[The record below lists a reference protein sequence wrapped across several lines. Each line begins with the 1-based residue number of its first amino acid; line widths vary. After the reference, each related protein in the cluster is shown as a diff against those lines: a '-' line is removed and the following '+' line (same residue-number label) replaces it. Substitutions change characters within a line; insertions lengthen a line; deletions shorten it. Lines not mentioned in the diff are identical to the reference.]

1 MSSLSTPVVL
11 ALFALSGV
19 VIWWAGGILAS
30 TTDAIDAH
38 VGWGEGLGGAV
49 FLAIATNLPEVAII
63 AAGAYSGDLSLAV
76 GNILG
81 GIAIQTVVLVI
92 LDGPGLRSHPPL
104 TSVVGS
110 LTIVL
115 QGLALIVILMLC
127 MLGALSPPSLIFAR
141 TTPAEIAILLAW
153 FASLWIVQHNEDRR
167 AWRIAREELAE
178 ASPVVAPAHHA
189 RPLPQVIALF
199 ALAAFA
205 TLVCG
210 VVLALSSETAAARFH
225 VSGVFFGATVL
236 SAVTALPE
244 LTTGLYAVRSGKYE
258 LAMSDIVGGNAFLPV
273 LFLFGTLLSNK
284 AILPDA
290 QGPDLYLTALGAL
303 LTAIYCVGVILR
315 SNRLLLGAG
324 VDSILVLVLYVLGIA
339 GLVVIAH

>member
-1 MSSLSTPVVL
+1 MSSLSTPLVL
-11 ALFALSGV
+11 LLFALSGV
-19 VIWWAGGILAS
+19 VIWWAGGILAF

-49 FLAIATNLPEVAII
+49 FLAIATNLPEVAIVG
-63 AAGAYSGDLSLAV
+63 AGAYTGDLTLAV

-104 TSVVGS
+104 SSVVNS

-115 QGLALIVILMLC
+115 QGLSLIVILMLC
-127 MLGALSPPSLIFAR
+127 VMGALSPASLIFAR
-141 TTPAEIAILLAW
+141 TTPAEIAIVLAW
-153 FASLWIVQHNEDRR
+153 LGSLWIVQHNEDRK

-178 ASPVVAPAHHA
+178 RSPIVAPQHRS
-189 RPLPQVIALF
+189 RPIGQIIALF
-199 ALAAFA
+199 AVAAVA
-205 TLVCG
+205 TLLCG
-210 VVLALSSETAAARFH
+210 VVLALASETAATRFH
-225 VSGVFFGATVL
+225 VTGVLFGATVL

-244 LTTGLYAVRSGKYE
+244 LTTGLSAVRAGKYE
-258 LAMSDIVGGNAFLPV
+258 LAMSDIVAGNAFLPV
-273 LFLFGTLLSNK
+273 LFLLGTLLSNK
-284 AILPDA
+284 PLLPDA
-290 QGPDLYLTALGAL
+290 QAPDLYITALGAL

-324 VDSILVLVLYVLGIA
+324 IDSVIVFVVYVLGVA
-339 GLVVIAH
+339 GLVVVAR

>member
-11 ALFALSGV
+11 VLFVLAGV
-19 VIWWAGGILAS
+19 VIWWAGGLLAS

-49 FLAIATNLPEVAII
+49 FLAIATNLPEVAIVC
-63 AAGAYSGDLSLAV
+63 AGAYAGNLSLAV

-81 GIAIQTVVLVI
+81 GIAIQTVVLVV

-104 TSVVGS
+104 TSVVTS

-115 QGLALIVILMLC
+115 QGLVLIAILMLC
-127 MLGALSPPSLIFAR
+127 MLGALSPPTLVFAR

-153 FASLWIVQHNEDRR
+153 IAGLFIVAHSEDRKT
-167 AWRIAREELAE
+167 WRTAREEVAY
-178 ASPVVAPAHHA
+178 ASPIVAPKHQP
-189 RPLPQVIALF
+189 RPIGHVAALF
-199 ALAAFA
+199 AFAAVT

-210 VVLALSSETAAARFH
+210 VVLALTSEVAATRFH
-225 VSGVFFGATVL
+225 VTGVLFGATVL
-236 SAVTALPE
+236 AAVTALPE
-244 LTTGLYAVRSGKYE
+244 VTTGLYAVRAGRYE
-258 LAMSDIVGGNAFLPV
+258 LAMSDVIGGNAFLPV
-273 LFLFGTLLSNK
+273 LFLLGTLLTGK
-284 AILPDA
+284 ALLPDA

-303 LTAIYCVGVILR
+303 LTAVYCIGIVLR

-324 VDSILVLVLYVLGIA
+324 IDSIVVLAIYAVGIA
-339 GLVVIAH
+339 GLFFVAK

>member
-1 MSSLSTPVVL
+1 MSSLSTPLVL
-11 ALFALSGV
+11 ALFAISGV

-38 VGWGEGLGGAV
+38 FGWGEGLGGAV

-63 AAGAYSGDLSLAV
+63 ASGAWSGDLSLAV

-127 MLGALSPPSLIFAR
+127 MLGALSPSSMIFAR
-141 TTPAEIAILLAW
+141 MTPAEIAIALAW
-153 FASLWIVQHNEDRR
+153 LGSLWIVQHNEDRR
-167 AWRIAREELAE
+167 AWRVDREQLAD
-178 ASPVVAPAHHA
+178 ASPIVAPAHHP

-199 ALAAFA
+199 ALAAAA

-210 VVLALSSETAAARFH
+210 VVLALTSGVAATRFH
-225 VSGVFFGATVL
+225 LSGVLFGATVL

-244 LTTGLYAVRSGKYE
+244 LTTGLYAVRFGKYE
-258 LAMSDIVGGNAFLPV
+258 LAMSDIIGGNAFLPV
-273 LFLFGTLLSNK
+273 LFLFGTLLSGK

-324 VDSILVLVLYVLGIA
+324 IDSILVLVLYVLGIG
-339 GLVVIAH
+339 GLVVIAR

>member
-1 MSSLSTPVVL
+1 VSSFSTPVIL
-11 ALFALSGV
+11 ALFVISGV

-30 TTDAIDAH
+30 TTDVIDAH

-49 FLAIATNLPEVAII
+49 FLAIATNLPEVAIVG
-63 AAGAYSGDLSLAV
+63 AGAYNHNLTLAV

-104 TSVVGS
+104 TSVVTS

-115 QGLALIVILMLC
+115 QGLVLIAILMLC

-153 FASLWIVQHNEDRR
+153 IAGLWIVQHNEDRQVWRTAHEER
-167 AWRIAREELAE
+167 AAV
-178 ASPVVAPAHHA
+178 SPIVAPQHQP
-189 RPLPQVIALF
+189 RPLGHVIALF
-199 ALAAFA
+199 ALAALV

-210 VVLALSSETAAARFH
+210 VVLALTSEVAAARFNMT
-225 VSGVFFGATVL
+225 GVLFGATAL
-236 SAVTALPE
+236 AAVTALPE
-244 LTTGLYAVRSGKYE
+244 VTTGLYAVRAGRYE
-258 LAMSDIVGGNAFLPV
+258 LAMSDVIGGNAFLPV
-273 LFLFGTLLSNK
+273 LFLVGTLLTNK
-284 AILPDA
+284 ALLPDA

-303 LTAIYCVGVILR
+303 LTAVYCIGIILR

-324 VDSILVLVLYVLGIA
+324 IDSILVLVLYVVGIG
-339 GLVVIAH
+339 GLFFVAR